1 MEWVAPNADEIDDVL
16 GYNMYRYEVDADGV
30 ESDPVK
36 LNETLI
42 IEDTDESTTGVYYT
56 DFNVVEGQT
65 YFYKYNILRTSFED
79 TDYSSVYLQLR
90 LLPHLGIAMEILLW
104 MYWI

>member
-1 MEWVAPNADEIDDVL
+1 
-16 GYNMYRYEVDADGV
+16 MYRYEVDADGV

-56 DFNVVEGQT
+56 
-65 YFYKYNILRTSFED
+65 ILMSRRTD
-79 TDYSSVYLQLR
+79 V
-90 LLPHLGIAMEILLW
+90 LL
-104 MYWI
+104 